1 MSIVPQ
7 TDPRIDELLQLAQED
22 GRPLALAA
30 ETICALEDAG
40 WLADPFTAQLWPD
53 PARQQTALP
62 GMVIM
67 LVSADLKA
75 QAMPA

>member
-40 WLADPFTAQLWPD
+40 YLAEPFTGMIWRD
-53 PARQQTALP
+53 PAAPLAMTAPPALLRA
-62 GMVIM
+62 MQ
-67 LVSADLKA
+67 DLIELRV
-75 QAMPA
+75 PA